1 MIKRGFDIL
10 GATIALVVLS
20 PLLAGVAAFVALR
33 LGRPVLFAQDRAGR
47 HGRAFR
53 MRKFRT
59 MTDARDAAGVLLPD
73 AARLTTAGRFL
84 RSTSLDELPEL
95 WNILIGNMS
104 LVGPRPLLMRY
115 LPRYSLEQARRHE
128 VRPGLTGIAQISG
141 RNALSWDEKFALD
154 TWYVDHRSF
163 WLDLR
168 ILIRTAWRVFDR
180 SGINGT
186 EHATMTE
193 FMGNEAVSD
202 LSHTGANDVASPSK
216 TLPSTH

>member
-84 RSTSLDELPEL
+84 DRQHEPGWAAPAADALPAA
-95 WNILIGNMS
+95 
-104 LVGPRPLLMRY
+104 V
-115 LPRYSLEQARRHE
+115 
-128 VRPGLTGIAQISG
+128 LT
-141 RNALSWDEKFALD
+141 
-154 TWYVDHRSF
+154 
-163 WLDLR
+163 
-168 ILIRTAWRVFDR
+168 RT
-180 SGINGT
+180 GT
-186 EHATMTE
+186 T
-193 FMGNEAVSD
+193 
-202 LSHTGANDVASPSK
+202 P
-216 TLPSTH
+216 